1 MHDVPSIVLAFVGD
15 YLTSVTELQL
25 LLTCMQS
32 GDRWW
37 DARSAAREMG
47 ISETAARRAL
57 DRLVA
62 RNLFDIKVTGDV
74 RYQFRPGT
82 PDLAACAQALAE
94 AYRANPVSIIN
105 RLAPSTRQSLRDF
118 ADAFRIRKDDD
129 R

>member
-1 MHDVPSIVLAFVGD
+1 MHDVPPIVLAFVGD
-15 YLTSVTELQL
+15 FLTSVTELQL

-47 ISETAARRAL
+47 ISESAARRAL
-57 DRLVA
+57 DRLAA
-62 RNLFDIKVTGDV
+62 RNLFDLRVTGDV

-82 PDLAACAQALAE
+82 PELAAAAQALAE
-94 AYRANPVSIIN
+94 AYRANPVAIIN
-105 RLAPSTRQSLRDF
+105 RVAPSTPQSLRDF